1 MKRFKF
7 FLYPLA
13 VLVLV
18 KLMFLFPFFNSLE
31 YKAQDSLFQFRGLQ
45 PVSDQI
51 AIIAIDDASFSALNE
66 SWPFPRDY
74 HAKLIENLNKAGV
87 RQIIFDVE
95 FTENST
101 PESDNALADAALTY
115 NNVIFSGKIL
125 QAKQAGEPS
134 QKLTPISAITDQGLS
149 WGIVNMNAD
158 TDGFIRKYTCYEPFD
173 SAPAYSIGVASLANL
188 RVYQPDWEK
197 GINLSSTSLKVA
209 GKSIPL
215 ISHNKSL
222 INYHG
227 PAGTFKQYS
236 YSSILDDST
245 VAMPGYQGME
255 LDEFYDILASGELK
269 DKIVLVGATIDEL
282 HDKFPTPFGGDWT
295 PGVEIHANFIEM
307 VLTGK
312 YLGMVNPILYLV
324 IELLMMMMLWLAF
337 KKLKPQ
343 LSAIAVILL
352 IAAQFALAFFI
363 FTQRGLILPIV
374 QTAVVLLIIYV
385 ASILSHYLETMKEKR
400 FIRSAF
406 QQYMAP
412 ELVNQLLKNPK
423 NLQYGGSLQE
433 LTVLFSDIRSF
444 TTYSES
450 HTPEETVNILHEYLT
465 EMVNIIILNQGILDK
480 FVGDEVMALF
490 GTPIPLPNHALNA
503 CKVALQMRVR
513 LTELQEQ
520 WKLEGR
526 QPFDIG
532 IGINTGTAVVGN
544 LGSQQIFDYTAI
556 GDTINLGARLE
567 GINKEYNTE
576 KKIIISEFTLEKVQ
590 DLVDVNYLDS
600 VTVKGKTKPVKI
612 YELKGMKE

>member
-158 TDGFIRKYTCYEPFD
+158 ADGFIRKYTCYEPFD
-173 SAPAYSIGVASLANL
+173 QAPVYSIGVASLANL

-209 GKSIPL
+209 DKSIPL

-324 IELLMMMMLWLAF
+324 IELLLMMLLWLAF

-352 IAAQFALAFFI
+352 IVAQYALAYFI

-374 QTAVVLLIIYV
+374 QAAVVLLIIYV